1 MVYKLLK
8 KMKHSVKNILKTIDS
23 IPTVVKTLS
32 EDEKTEFFAN
42 LRARSIAVDVRI
54 DFELASEAWNKHT
67 GADNP
72 RKLKRKQAE
81 WKRQTRR
88 TVRTRRSPQRLM
100 DEGKLRSNR
109 KRRKPLRF
117 SPQPFH

>member
-1 MVYKLLK
+1 
-8 KMKHSVKNILKTIDS
+8 MKHSVKNILKTIDS

-54 DFELASEAWNKHT
+54 DFDLASEALNKHT

-81 WKRQTRR
+81 WRSQTRR
-88 TVRTRRSPQRLM
+88 TVRTRRSPQRLVNN
-100 DEGKLRSNR
+100 GKIRSNR